1 MASLT
6 LQGLSKRYPNGF
18 AAVETVSLEAA
29 AGELLVLVGPSGS
42 GKSTVLRLISGLEQP
57 TSGRVLIGGRDVTLA
72 PPQDRDVA
80 MVFQSYALYPHKT
93 VAENLAFGLRVRGVD
108 RARID
113 ERVRTAAATLGIET
127 LLDRKPS
134 QLSGGQR
141 QRVALGRAIVREP
154 QVFLL
159 DEPLSNLD
167 PLLRVATRAE
177 IALLHRRVGVTMV
190 YVTHDQ
196 EEAMTLGTR
205 IAVMRDG
212 RVEQLGAP
220 MEVYQAPANS
230 FVARFIGSPAMNLW
244 PADCADAGG
253 RLRVTS
259 RSFAFDVGSAV
270 SPAGGRVL
278 VGVRPQDLELV
289 GARGTGPTDEG
300 GTPGASD
307 PALLTG
313 IVAIVEPLGATSL
326 VHVQIDG
333 LPELT
338 RVLVD
343 AEHAVRVGDRVGAR
357 IRRARVHLFEEGSG
371 RRIAPGGGI

>member
-1 MASLT
+1 
-6 LQGLSKRYPNGF
+6 
-18 AAVETVSLEAA
+18 
-29 AGELLVLVGPSGS
+29 
-42 GKSTVLRLISGLEQP
+42 
-57 TSGRVLIGGRDVTLA
+57 
-72 PPQDRDVA
+72 
-80 MVFQSYALYPHKT
+80 
-93 VAENLAFGLRVRGVD
+93 
-108 RARID
+108 
-113 ERVRTAAATLGIET
+113 
-127 LLDRKPS
+127 
-134 QLSGGQR
+134 
-141 QRVALGRAIVREP
+141 
-154 QVFLL
+154 
-159 DEPLSNLD
+159 
-167 PLLRVATRAE
+167 
-177 IALLHRRVGVTMV
+177 MV

-220 MEVYQAPANS
+220 MDVYQAPANS

-259 RSFAFDVGSAV
+259 PSFAFDVDVSAV
-270 SPAGGRVL
+270 SPPGGRVRVL

-289 GARGTGPTDEG
+289 GERTSGPTD
-300 GTPGASD
+300 P
-307 PALLTG
+307 LLTG
-313 IVAIVEPLGATSL
+313 VVAIVEPLGATSL

-357 IRRARVHLFEEGSG
+357 IRRERVHLFEEGSG